1 MSFPKELS
9 QLVIR
14 NMEIIEIAPTVV
26 DAIEKRLF
34 SAINKRIKDRVSGMG
49 WNGFYGLVTGV
60 TGKSNDTSFAP
71 ESWPRQEDESLCAR
85 YSLTYTRGDGDD
97 LKMWLS
103 SATGILGDSL
113 CFAFSFDRVWGE
125 MKRPQYKATLENFYH
140 ENAVLRQ
147 SRFSLAQ
154 DKESIIIPFLFDS
167 EKLADEYPDFD
178 DVLVPLDDALEALFG
193 VHDEFDAFVKTLTQ
207 K

>member
-1 MSFPKELS
+1 MSFSKELS

-14 NMEIIEIAPTVV
+14 NMEIIETAPTVV

-34 SAINKRIKDRVSGMG
+34 SAINERIKDRVSGLG
-49 WNGFYGLVTGV
+49 WNGFYGLVTD
-60 TGKSNDTSFAP
+60 KSNDTSFAP
-71 ESWPRQEDESLCAR
+71 ESWPVEEDGSLCAWYR
-85 YSLTYTRGDGDD
+85 LTYMGGDGDD
-97 LKMWLS
+97 LDMWLS
-103 SATGILGDSL
+103 SATGILGSAL